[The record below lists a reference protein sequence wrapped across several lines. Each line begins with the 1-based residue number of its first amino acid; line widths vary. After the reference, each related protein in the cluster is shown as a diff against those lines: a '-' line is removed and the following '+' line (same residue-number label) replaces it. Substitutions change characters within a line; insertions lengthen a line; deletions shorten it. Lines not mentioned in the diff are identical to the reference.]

1 MNGERACRGL
11 AAAVLLLSACILTA
25 CGGGADSTSPTA
37 PGLRSPP
44 ILAGAPP
51 ELAPRRVQAAEQH
64 TFTTP
69 DMLDCAGAAFS
80 DTTLLLDAGGLS
92 YGVLGV
98 NVAPGERPY
107 KLLLEGTS
115 DGVYVAVSDYAKRG
129 WRWLDG
135 VYADS
140 CSINLPAGQLVS
152 TMGTFCVA
160 LVCAEGD
167 SAALRATVYLTD
179 ESSGDGQWNLM
190 IWMAGDNYM
199 APRAY
204 ENVQELEAVG
214 STENV
219 NVLLGYDIDPE
230 LLSGS
235 CSGVTQAHYIKVVQD
250 SDPEC
255 INTGGH
261 AANQH
266 FNRAGFNSAGV
277 EPLADFLT
285 WAETNFPGADHSALI
300 LYGPADGWRADC
312 GG

>member
-1 MNGERACRGL
+1 M
-11 AAAVLLLSACILTA
+11 
-25 CGGGADSTSPTA
+25 PTA
-37 PGLRSPP
+37 PGLRPHPS
-44 ILAGAPP
+44 LTGAPP
-51 ELAPRRVQAAEQH
+51 ELAPRRVQAAAQH

-98 NVAPGERPY
+98 DVALGQRPY

-129 WRWLDG
+129 WHWLDG

-140 CSINLPAGQLVS
+140 CAINLPAGELVS
-152 TMGTFCVA
+152 TMGTFCIA

-167 SAALRATVYLTD
+167 SAALQATVFMTD
-179 ESSGDGQWNLM
+179 ESGDGQWNLL
-190 IWMAGDNYM
+190 IWMAGDNYL
-199 APRAY
+199 AQRAY

-230 LLSGS
+230 LLGGP

-250 SDPEC
+250 SDPDC

-266 FNRAGFNSAGV
+266 FNRAGFNSAGA
-277 EPLADFLT
+277 EELTGFLT
-285 WAETNFPGADHSALI
+285 WAEANFPGASHTALI
-300 LYGPADGWRADC
+300 LYGPGDGWRAEC